1 MLVQGLDAS
10 ALSQENSFSDM
21 YHPSGRYIFLRLSL
35 GNQHGPVYQG
45 RIPGMKFIHMDEE
58 LFVHLT
64 SVGGMQGTFDS
75 SEERTGSADG
85 AW

>member
-1 MLVQGLDAS
+1 
-10 ALSQENSFSDM
+10 
-21 YHPSGRYIFLRLSL
+21 
-35 GNQHGPVYQG
+35 
-45 RIPGMKFIHMDEE
+45 MKFIHMDEE